1 MTWETKKRR
10 TKMTEKVYSG
20 NHSQVKKRKLNK
32 AFYCII
38 RSINEDNI
46 KKYLKDLEQI
56 KQFKGNKKIK

>member
-1 MTWETKKRR
+1 
-10 TKMTEKVYSG
+10 MTEKVYSG

-38 RSINEDNI
+38 RSINKDNI